1 MELSK
6 TRKNT
11 TDLLRDLKQSEKFS
25 DFVKKNGKSLKH
37 GEFTET
43 LNRYFRSQGRSKA
56 EIARA
61 AGISEAYL
69 YQICSGTRVPSRN
82 RLLCI
87 CLGMRLEEE
96 KAQTLLKQCGYA
108 PLYARDKRDAV
119 ILHGLMHGMELN
131 RVNDTLFEVGE
142 APLLE

>member
-82 RLLCI
+82 LCQRQA
-87 CLGMRLEEE
+87 GRRHSSW
-96 KAQTLLKQCGYA
+96 AD
-108 PLYARDKRDAV
+108 ARDRTEQSQRYTV
-119 ILHGLMHGMELN
+119 
-131 RVNDTLFEVGE
+131 
-142 APLLE
+142 

>member
-69 YQICSGTRVPSRN
+69 
-82 RLLCI
+82 
-87 CLGMRLEEE
+87 
-96 KAQTLLKQCGYA
+96 KQCGYA
-108 PLYARDKRDAV
+108 TLYARDKRDAV